1 MKRIGLLTSGG
12 DAPGMN
18 AAINGV
24 VDEARRHNIEVRG
37 YLEGYAGL
45 IDNRYF
51 DLTAE
56 NVKPHHGIGGTF
68 IGSSRSEEFKKNEV
82 QAEVVE
88 RLKEEGI
95 EGLIVIGG
103 DGSFRGALSLSKQGI
118 QTIGIPGT
126 IDNDIP
132 ITELTLGFKTAVRNV
147 VETVDMI
154 MQSAASH
161 RHLYAIEVMG
171 RKAGDIAEW
180 AGRSLDADGIISKA
194 GDFDVEKVRQTIEA
208 SQAMGKRFQ
217 LFVIAEGVM
226 TCGEFQEIVERET
239 DYPIH
244 PLMLGHIQRG
254 GNPVAEDRIL
264 GLDFG
269 EHAVQLLINGQSGRC
284 TAVIDNQVTD
294 VSIEETLAAINH

>member
-1 MKRIGLLTSGG
+1 MKRIGILTSGG

-18 AAINGV
+18 AAINGI
-24 VDEARRHNIEVRG
+24 VDEARKHNIEVRG
-37 YLEGYAGL
+37 YLEGYSGL
-45 IDNRYF
+45 IANDYIE
-51 DLTAE
+51 LTPD
-56 NVKPHHGIGGTF
+56 NVKPHHGRGGTF
-68 IGSSRSEEFKKNEV
+68 IGTSRSEEFKKPEV
-82 QAEVVE
+82 QAKIAKRLLEEEV
-88 RLKEEGI
+88 

-103 DGSFRGALSLSKQGI
+103 DGSYRGALSLSKLGI

-132 ITELTLGFKTAVRNV
+132 LTELTLGFKTAVRNV
-147 VETVDMI
+147 VDTVDVI

-161 RHLYAIEVMG
+161 KHLYAIEVMG

-180 AGRSLDADGIISKA
+180 AGRALDADGIIA
-194 GDFDVEKVRQTIEA
+194 NTGDFDVEKVRQTIED

-226 TCGEFQEIVERET
+226 TCEEFQEIVERET
-239 DYPIH
+239 GYPIH

-269 EHAVQLLINGQSGRC
+269 EHAVKLILEGKSGRC
-284 TAVIDNQVTD
+284 TSVIDNKVTD
-294 VSIEETLAAINH
+294 LSLEETLAAVK

>member
-1 MKRIGLLTSGG
+1 MKRIGILTSGG

-18 AAINGV
+18 AAINGI
-24 VDEARRHNIEVRG
+24 VDEARKHNIEVRG
-37 YLEGYAGL
+37 YLEGYSGL
-45 IDNRYF
+45 IANDYIE
-51 DLTAE
+51 LTPD
-56 NVKPHHGIGGTF
+56 NVKPHHGRGGTF
-68 IGSSRSEEFKKNEV
+68 IGTSRSEEFKKPEV
-82 QAEVVE
+82 QAKIAK
-88 RLKEEGI
+88 RLLEEDV

-103 DGSFRGALSLSKQGI
+103 DGSYRGALSLSKLGI

-132 ITELTLGFKTAVRNV
+132 LTELTLGFKTAVRNV
-147 VETVDMI
+147 VDTVDVI

-161 RHLYAIEVMG
+161 KHLYAIEVMG

-180 AGRSLDADGIISKA
+180 AGRALDADGIIA
-194 GDFDVEKVRQTIEA
+194 NTGDFDVEKVRQTIED

-226 TCGEFQEIVERET
+226 TCEEFQEIVERET
-239 DYPIH
+239 GYPIH

-269 EHAVQLLINGQSGRC
+269 EHAVKLILEGKSGRC
-284 TAVIDNQVTD
+284 TSVIDNKVTD
-294 VSIEETLAAINH
+294 LSLEETLAAVK

>member
-1 MKRIGLLTSGG
+1 MKRIGILTSGG

-18 AAINGV
+18 AAINGI
-24 VDEARRHNIEVRG
+24 VDEARKHNIEVRG
-37 YLEGYAGL
+37 YLEGYSGL
-45 IDNRYF
+45 IANDYIE
-51 DLTAE
+51 LTPE
-56 NVKPHHGIGGTF
+56 NVKPHHGRGGTF
-68 IGSSRSEEFKKNEV
+68 IGTSRSEEFKKPQV
-82 QAEVVE
+82 QAKIAKRLLEEEV
-88 RLKEEGI
+88 

-103 DGSFRGALSLSKQGI
+103 DGSYRGALSLSKLGI

-132 ITELTLGFKTAVRNV
+132 LTELTLGFKTAVRNV
-147 VETVDMI
+147 VDTVDVI

-161 RHLYAIEVMG
+161 KHLYAIEVMG

-180 AGRSLDADGIISKA
+180 AGRALDADGIIA
-194 GDFDVEKVRQTIEA
+194 NTNDFDVEKVRQTIKD

-226 TCGEFQEIVERET
+226 TCEEFQEIVERET
-239 DYPIH
+239 GYPIH

-264 GLDFG
+264 GLGFG
-269 EHAVQLLINGQSGRC
+269 EHAVKLILEGKSGRC
-284 TAVIDNQVTD
+284 TSVIDNKVTD
-294 VSIEETLAAINH
+294 LSLEETLAAVE

>member
-18 AAINGV
+18 AAINGI
-24 VDEARRHNIEVRG
+24 VDEARTHDIEVYG

-45 IDNRYF
+45 IDNNYIV
-51 DLTAE
+51 LTAE
-56 NVKPHHGIGGTF
+56 NVKAHHGIGGTF
-68 IGSSRSEEFKKNEV
+68 LGSSRSEEFKQEAV
-82 QAEVVE
+82 QAKVVE
-88 RLKEEGI
+88 RLKKDDI
-95 EGLIVIGG
+95 EALIVIGG
-103 DGSFRGALSLSKQGI
+103 DGSYRGALSLSKRGI

-147 VETVDMI
+147 VDTVDMI

-161 RHLYAIEVMG
+161 KHLYAIEVMG

-180 AGRSLDADGIISKA
+180 AGRALDADGIVAKSD
-194 GDFDVEKVRQTIEA
+194 DFDIDQIRQTIED

-226 TCGEFQEIVERET
+226 TCGEFQEVIERET
-239 DYPIH
+239 EYLIH

-254 GNPVAEDRIL
+254 GNPVPEDRIL

-269 EHAVQLLINGQSGRC
+269 QHAVQLLLQGHSGRC
-284 TAVIDNQVTD
+284 TAVIDNKVTD
-294 VSIEETLAAINH
+294 VSIEETLAAIH

>member
-18 AAINGV
+18 AAINGI
-24 VDEARRHNIEVRG
+24 VDEARKHDIEVYG

-45 IDNRYF
+45 IDNNYIV
-51 DLTAE
+51 LTGE

-68 IGSSRSEEFKKNEV
+68 LGSSRSEEFKQEAV
-82 QAEVVE
+82 QAKVVE
-88 RLKEEGI
+88 RLKKDDI
-95 EGLIVIGG
+95 EALIVIGG
-103 DGSFRGALSLSKQGI
+103 DGSYRGALSLSKRGI

-147 VETVDMI
+147 VDTVDMI

-161 RHLYAIEVMG
+161 KHLYAIEVMG

-180 AGRSLDADGIISKA
+180 AGRALDADGIVAKSD
-194 GDFDVEKVRQTIEA
+194 DFDVDQVRQTIED
-208 SQAMGKRFQ
+208 SQAMGKRYQ

-226 TCGEFQEIVERET
+226 TCGEFQEIIERET
-239 DYPIH
+239 DYLIH

-254 GNPVAEDRIL
+254 GNPVPEDRVL

-269 EHAVQLLINGQSGRC
+269 QHAVQLLLQGHSGRC
-284 TAVIDNQVTD
+284 TAVIDNKVTD
-294 VSIEETLAAINH
+294 VSIEETLAAIH